1 MSQYRKAT
9 GLEALF
15 GYLYLNNEHE
25 RLQELVDEMILD
37 YIGKAQ

>member
-9 GLEALF
+9 GLETLF